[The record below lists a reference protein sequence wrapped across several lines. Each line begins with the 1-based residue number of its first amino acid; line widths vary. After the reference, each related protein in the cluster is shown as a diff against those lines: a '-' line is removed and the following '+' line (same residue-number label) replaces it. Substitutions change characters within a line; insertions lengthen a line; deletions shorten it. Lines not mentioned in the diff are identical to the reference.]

1 MESFLRKPFWFFL
14 FIKSDSSPQPSPK
27 ERQKIGI
34 PLLLALSG
42 TLEKQTGL
50 QKLVMKSWKWLL
62 KFVLLQLNYNDFEM
76 NSTIESNPLLDR
88 LPKHL
93 KQFIKPQ
100 DYSDYTPINQAVWRY
115 VMRKN
120 VNYLSKVAHSSY
132 LEGLKKT
139 GIEIDHIP
147 SMYGMNRILTEIGWA
162 AVAVDGFIPPNAF
175 MEFQAYNVLVIASDI
190 RQLEHIEY
198 TPAPD
203 IIHEGAGHAPII
215 ANPEYAEYLRRFGE
229 IGCKA
234 ISSHKDYEMYEA
246 IRLLSILK
254 EAEDT
259 SQADIDAAEKAVED
273 LQNNMGEL
281 SEMAQIRNLHWW
293 TVEYGL
299 IGTVDNPKIYGAGLL
314 SSIGE
319 SAWCMTDNVKK
330 IPYDLSAANQ
340 SFDITKLQPQL
351 YVTPDFAHLSMV
363 LEEFANKM
371 ALRTGGLSGINKLI
385 HSNALGTIELSTG
398 IQISGVFTNVIEE
411 EGKPVYIQTTGKT
424 ALSYREKELV
434 GHGTSKH
441 PEGFGSPIGKLKGIN
456 LAIEDMSPRDL
467 SAYSITESQ
476 NVTLEFEGDITV
488 KGEII
493 TGSRNLHGEIILIS
507 LKNCTVTH
515 GETILFQPEW
525 GNYDM
530 AIGKKVVSAFSGPAD
545 VNSFDLISHVPSSK
559 TIKARHTAERDDLE
573 ILYQTVRNSRETK
586 DTQTSLEPIF
596 EKLHTNHPN
605 DWLLAIEIA
614 ELLKDRNEPQLLQKV
629 MVYLENLKA
638 KRPEVAHL
646 IAGGLDLIFDKEKA

>member
-1 MESFLRKPFWFFL
+1 
-14 FIKSDSSPQPSPK
+14 
-27 ERQKIGI
+27 
-34 PLLLALSG
+34 
-42 TLEKQTGL
+42 
-50 QKLVMKSWKWLL
+50 
-62 KFVLLQLNYNDFEM
+62 M
-76 NSTIESNPLLDR
+76 NPNIETNPLLER

-120 VNYLSKVAHSSY
+120 VDYLSKVAHHSY

-139 GIEIDHIP
+139 GIEIDSIP

-234 ISSHKDYEMYEA
+234 ISSHKDYQMYEA

-259 SQADIDAAEKAVED
+259 PQEKIDEAEKAVAD

-299 IGTVDNPKIYGAGLL
+299 IGTVENPKIYGAGLL

-319 SAWCMTDNVKK
+319 SAHCMTNNVKK
-330 IPYDLSAANQ
+330 IPYDISAANQ
-340 SFDITKLQPQL
+340 NFDITQLQPQL
-351 YVTPDFAHLSMV
+351 YVTPTFSHLSLI

-371 ALRTGGLSGINKLI
+371 ALRTGGLSGIQKLI
-385 HSNALGTIELSTG
+385 QSNALGTIELSTG
-398 IQISGVFTNVIEE
+398 LQISGVFTNVIEE

-434 GHGTSKH
+434 GHGTLTHSH
-441 PEGFGSPIGKLKGIN
+441 GFGSPIGKLKGFN
-456 LAIEDMSPRDL
+456 LAIEDMSPKDL
-467 SAYSITESQ
+467 QAYSIVESET
-476 NVTLEFEGDITV
+476 VKLEFEGNIIV
-488 KGEII
+488 EGEII

-507 LKNCTVTH
+507 FRNCTVTH
-515 GETILFQPEW
+515 GDTILFQPEW

-545 VNSFDLISHVPSSK
+545 VNSFDLINIVPKTK
-559 TIKARHTAERDDLE
+559 TIKAKHTDERDDLE
-573 ILYQTVRNSRETK
+573 VLYSIVRNIRNNK
-586 DTQTSLEPIF
+586 DSKSVLQSVF
-596 EKLHTNHPN
+596 EKLKTNHPN
-605 DWLLAIEIA
+605 DWLLSVEIT
-614 ELLKDRNEPQLLQKV
+614 ELLKDSDEKQLLQEV
-629 MVYLENLKA
+629 LDYLEQLKE
-638 KRPEVAHL
+638 KRSEIAHL
-646 IAGGLDLIFDKEKA
+646 ISGGLDLIFEKVL

>member
-1 MESFLRKPFWFFL
+1 
-14 FIKSDSSPQPSPK
+14 
-27 ERQKIGI
+27 
-34 PLLLALSG
+34 
-42 TLEKQTGL
+42 
-50 QKLVMKSWKWLL
+50 
-62 KFVLLQLNYNDFEM
+62 M

-120 VNYLSKVAHSSY
+120 VDYLSKVAHCSY

-139 GIEIDHIP
+139 GIEIDNIP

-234 ISSHKDYEMYEA
+234 ISSDKDYQMYEA
-246 IRLLSILK
+246 IRLLSIVK

-259 SQADIDAAEKAVED
+259 PQVTIDAAEKAVED

-299 IGTVDNPKIYGAGLL
+299 IGTVENPKIYGAGLL

-319 SAWCMTDNVKK
+319 SAHCMTNEVKK
-330 IPYDLSAANQ
+330 IPYDISAANQ

-351 YVTPDFAHLSMV
+351 YVTPDFAYLSLV

-371 ALRTGGLSGINKLI
+371 ALRTGGLSGIEKLI
-385 HSNALGTIELSTG
+385 DSNALGTIELSTG
-398 IQISGVFTNVIEE
+398 LQISGVFSSVIEH
-411 EGKPVYIQTTGKT
+411 EGKPIYIQTTGKT
-424 ALSYREKELV
+424 ALAYREKELV
-434 GHGTSKH
+434 RHGTLTH
-441 PEGFGSPIGKLKGIN
+441 PDVFGSPIGKLEGIN
-456 LAIEDMSPRDL
+456 LAIEDMSPKDL
-467 SAYSITESQ
+467 NAYDILESKT
-476 NVTLEFEGDITV
+476 VKLEFEGGITV
-488 KGEII
+488 EGEII
-493 TGSRNLHGEIILIS
+493 TGSRNLQGEIILIRF
-507 LKNCTVTH
+507 KNCTVTH
-515 GETILFQPEW
+515 KETTLFQPEW
-525 GNYDM
+525 GIYDM
-530 AIGKKVVSAFSGPAD
+530 AVGKKVISAFSGPAD
-545 VNSFDLISHVPSSK
+545 VNSFDLISHVPTSK
-559 TIKARHTAERDDLE
+559 TIKAKHTAERDDLE
-573 ILYQTVRNSRETK
+573 VLYQTIRNIRETK
-586 DTQTSLEPIF
+586 DTETSLVPIF
-596 EKLHTNHPN
+596 EKLCTNHPN
-605 DWLLAIEIA
+605 DWLLAVEIT
-614 ELLKDRNEPQLLQKV
+614 ELLKDRNEPQLLQEIII
-629 MVYLENLKA
+629 YLDQLKE
-638 KRPEVAHL
+638 KRPGVAHL

>member
-1 MESFLRKPFWFFL
+1 
-14 FIKSDSSPQPSPK
+14 
-27 ERQKIGI
+27 
-34 PLLLALSG
+34 
-42 TLEKQTGL
+42 
-50 QKLVMKSWKWLL
+50 
-62 KFVLLQLNYNDFEM
+62 M
-76 NSTIESNPLLDR
+76 NPTIETNPLLER

-120 VNYLSKVAHSSY
+120 VDYLSKVAHHSY
-132 LEGLKKT
+132 LEGLRKT
-139 GIEIDHIP
+139 GIEIDSIP

-234 ISSHKDYEMYEA
+234 ISSHKDYQMYEA

-254 EAEDT
+254 EAENT
-259 SQADIDAAEKAVED
+259 PQEKIDEAEKAVAD

-299 IGTVDNPKIYGAGLL
+299 IGTVENPKIYGAGLL

-330 IPYDLSAANQ
+330 IPYDISASNQ
-340 SFDITKLQPQL
+340 NFDITQLQPQL
-351 YVTPDFAHLSMV
+351 YVTPNFSYLSLI

-371 ALRTGGLSGINKLI
+371 ALRTGGLSGIKKLI

-398 IQISGVFTNVIEE
+398 LQISGVFTNVIEE

-434 GHGTSKH
+434 GHGTLTH
-441 PEGFGSPIGKLKGIN
+441 PEGFGSPIGKLKGFN
-456 LAIEDMSPRDL
+456 LAIEDMSPKDL
-467 SAYSITESQ
+467 QAYNIVE
-476 NVTLEFEGDITV
+476 NEAVKLEFEGNIIV
-488 KGEII
+488 EGEII

-507 LKNCTVTH
+507 FRNCTVIH
-515 GETILFQPEW
+515 GEEVLFQPEW

-545 VNSFDLISHVPSSK
+545 VNSFDLINNVPK
-559 TIKARHTAERDDLE
+559 TTTIKAKHTEERDDLE
-573 ILYQTVRNSRETK
+573 LLYSTVRRIRENK
-586 DTQTSLEPIF
+586 DSKSDDSGDSEQAKQLKAVF
-596 EKLHTNHPN
+596 EKLKNNHSN
-605 DWLLAIEIA
+605 DWLLSIEIV
-614 ELLKDRNEPQLLQKV
+614 ELLNDSDEKQLLQEV
-629 MVYLENLKA
+629 LVYLDWLKE
-638 KRPEVAHL
+638 KRPETAHL
-646 IAGGLDLIFDKEKA
+646 ISGGLDLIFV